1 MFGAYAQPTWSHVGH
16 CELPRVEPKR
26 AGRIEHRQVPKR
38 REGPEERTVAKNK
51 GKRGK
56 SRRDGGLPE
65 IDSVTAT
72 QPAAAVAAQSGTA
85 PSRSEVVEGIRVEGN
100 VIHLPKPAGS
110 EESVSSRPTMRAGS
124 GWSDSPQQVED
135 NPLRSDEGEAHR
147 TTVPPEAGETEASEV
162 SGEVLSPVSP
172 VVEAETKTEK
182 ADAKTEKTEPKAD
195 VKTEPKA
202 DVKTEP
208 KADVKTEPKA
218 DAKTEKADAK
228 TEKAESKKDVVIGR
242 GERRDR
248 KESLSAHL
256 SDEAKAFFSDKSLEA
271 AYKPHHDNFEDL
283 TPAHEDHAHDVA
295 RSRKWMRVTGL
306 LLVGVVAVI
315 GAFAM
320 QSRYGVQETVISTPQ
335 YRPDPAPPAPPAAE
349 TPTPPPAAET
359 PTPPPA
365 TETPAPAP
373 AAETPAPPPAAETPA
388 PAAAAE
394 TPAPAP
400 AAETPA
406 APAAPVAPP
415 PAPAAE
421 TPAPPAPAAAA
432 VPAAPSGDAAAL
444 LSAARRSGRID
455 AWEAYFNAAPTE
467 DRLMASTAMGMAERG
482 RNADAERLAQRA
494 VTANPENGQGW
505 FVLAVVRGALR
516 NRDGAREAKQRCI
529 ALGGRWAG
537 ECRGI

>member
-1 MFGAYAQPTWSHVGH
+1 M
-16 CELPRVEPKR
+16 
-26 AGRIEHRQVPKR
+26 
-38 REGPEERTVAKNK
+38 AKNK
-51 GKRGK
+51 GKRSK

-65 IDSVTAT
+65 VDSVTAT
-72 QPAAAVAAQSGTA
+72 QPGAAIAAQSGTA

-100 VIHLPKPAGS
+100 VIHLPKPVGS

-135 NPLRSDEGEAHR
+135 NPLRSEEGEAQR

-172 VVEAETKTEK
+172 VVEAEPKTEKTDAKTEKTDAKTEK
-182 ADAKTEKTEPKAD
+182 ADAKTEKTDA
-195 VKTEPKA
+195 KTE
-202 DVKTEP
+202 
-208 KADVKTEPKA
+208 KA

-228 TEKAESKKDVVIGR
+228 TEKAEPKTDAKTEKAEPKTESKKDVVIGR

-283 TPAHEDHAHDVA
+283 TPVHEDHAHDVA

-320 QSRYGVQETVISTPQ
+320 QSRYGVRETVISTPQ
-335 YRPDPAPPAPPAAE
+335 YRPDPAPPAPP
-349 TPTPPPAAET
+349 
-359 PTPPPA
+359 
-365 TETPAPAP
+365 P

-388 PAAAAE
+388 PPPAAE
-394 TPAPAP
+394 TPAPPP

-406 APAAPVAPP
+406 PPPAAETPAPPPAAETPAPPPAAEPPAVPAAPVAPP
-415 PAPAAE
+415 PAPTAE
-421 TPAPPAPAAAA
+421 TPTPAAPSAA
-432 VPAAPSGDAAAL
+432 VPAAPSGDVAAL

>member
-1 MFGAYAQPTWSHVGH
+1 MFGAYAQSACSHVGH

-51 GKRGK
+51 GKRSK
-56 SRRDGGLPE
+56 SRRDSGLPE
-65 IDSVTAT
+65 VDSVTAT
-72 QPAAAVAAQSGTA
+72 QPGAPAAAQSGTA

-100 VIHLPKPAGS
+100 VIHLPKPGGS

-124 GWSDSPQQVED
+124 GWSDSPRGVDD
-135 NPLRSDEGEAHR
+135 NPLRSEEGESQR
-147 TTVPPEAGETEASEV
+147 TTVPPEAGESDASEV
-162 SGEVLSPVSP
+162 SGEVLSPAIPAATSEP
-172 VVEAETKTEK
+172 K
-182 ADAKTEKTEPKAD
+182 ADTTDAKPEPKADTPVAKTEPKAD
-195 VKTEPKA
+195 KA
-202 DVKTEP
+202 
-208 KADVKTEPKA
+208 AAKTEPKA
-218 DAKTEKADAK
+218 DA
-228 TEKAESKKDVVIGR
+228 KKDVVIGR

-335 YRPDPAPPAPPAAE
+335 YRPDPVPAAAPPPAAEPPAAPPAAE
-349 TPTPPPAAET
+349 PPAAPVAETPAAPPAAEPPAAPVAEPPAAPVAEAPAAPVAEAPAVPPPAA
-359 PTPPPA
+359 PV
-365 TETPAPAP
+365 
-373 AAETPAPPPAAETPA
+373 AETPA
-388 PAAAAE
+388 PAA
-394 TPAPAP
+394 PAVP
-400 AAETPA
+400 
-406 APAAPVAPP
+406 PVAV
-415 PAPAAE
+415 A
-421 TPAPPAPAAAA
+421 
-432 VPAAPSGDAAAL
+432 PAAPSGDAAAL
-444 LSAARRSGRID
+444 LSAARRTGRID
-455 AWEAYFNAAPTE
+455 AWEAYFTAAPTE
-467 DRLMASTAMGMAERG
+467 DRLMATTAMGMAERG
-482 RNADAERLAQRA
+482 RNADAERIAQRA
-494 VTANPENGQGW
+494 VTANPENAQGW

-529 ALGGRWAG
+529 ALGGRWAS